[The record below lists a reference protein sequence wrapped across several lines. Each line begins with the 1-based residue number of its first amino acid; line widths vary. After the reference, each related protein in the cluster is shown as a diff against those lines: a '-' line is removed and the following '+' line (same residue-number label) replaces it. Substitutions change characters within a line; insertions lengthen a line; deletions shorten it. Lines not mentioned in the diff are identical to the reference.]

1 MEGICEFMT
10 GTARTLRVAT
20 AYYFR
25 NYYRSKSFYLML
37 IIAILVSVLL
47 TYFSLKY
54 INRLDLI
61 IPKGLLSTLGNS
73 GKEEIFGYLWA
84 FVLLDLPVFA
94 SVFFGS
100 TAISS
105 EIENKTAFHIFLLP
119 IGRVTLL
126 VSKYLAAVAVTFIT
140 VLIYVAFQ
148 AAVFEYLF
156 PGPLLLPFYQSLGLL
171 LIFVFSITAFTF
183 LISSIFNKNTY
194 AYITVFL
201 IYFLVFNAYE
211 IIVEFLY
218 KTTPYYL
225 LNVAADAM
233 EKVYLNIST
242 NPFST
247 SSSTFAPATVG
258 TLYTSIG
265 VMVAYAIVSFAAAL
279 IIFDRKEVK

>member
-1 MEGICEFMT
+1 MT
-10 GTARTLRVAT
+10 QGLRTFRVAT

-25 NYYRSKSFYLML
+25 NYYRSRSFYLML
-37 IIAILVSVLL
+37 IISLLVSLLL

-54 INRLDLI
+54 VNRLDLI
-61 IPKGLLSTLGNS
+61 VPAKLLSVLGNS
-73 GKEEIFGYLWA
+73 GKAEIFGYLWA

-105 EIENKTAFHIFLLP
+105 EIESRTAFHIFPLP

-126 VSKYLAAVAVTFIT
+126 ISKYLAAVSVTIIT
-140 VLIYVAFQ
+140 VMVYVLFQ

-156 PGPLLLPFYQSLGLL
+156 PGPIIFPFYQSIGLL
-171 LIFVFSITAFTF
+171 IIFIFSITAFTF

-218 KTTPYYL
+218 KVTPFYL

-242 NPFST
+242 NPFSGAA
-247 SSSTFAPATVG
+247 STFAPASVATI
-258 TLYTSIG
+258 YTAVG
-265 VMVAYAIVSFAAAL
+265 VMVVYAIVSFAAAL
-279 IIFDRKEVK
+279 IIFDRKEVM

>member
-1 MEGICEFMT
+1 MKMPSAF
-10 GTARTLRVAT
+10 RTFGVASS
-20 AYYFR
+20 YYFR

-37 IIAILVSVLL
+37 VISLLVSALL

-54 INRLDLI
+54 INKLDLI
-61 IPKGLLSTLGNS
+61 VPPKLLSVLGNA
-73 GKEEIFGYLWA
+73 GKAEIFGYFWA

-105 EIENKTAFHIFLLP
+105 EIENKTAFHIFPLP

-126 VSKYLAAVAVTFIT
+126 LAKYVAAVAVTLIT
-140 VLIYVAFQ
+140 VGIYLIFQ

-156 PGPLLLPFYQSLGLL
+156 PGPLILGYYQSIGLL
-171 LIFVFSITAFTF
+171 IIFVFSITAFTF

-218 KTTPYYL
+218 KVTPYYL
-225 LNVAADAM
+225 LNVAADVI

-242 NPFST
+242 NPFSPAP
-247 SSSTFAPATVG
+247 STFAPATVG
-258 TLYTSIG
+258 TIYTSVG
-265 VMVAYAIVSFAAAL
+265 VMVVYAIVSFTAAL